1 MIFGQ
6 NVLSYFVCL
15 LWKLDIPCYH
25 NPEDEKLDQ
34 KVQVNVS
41 LHVKNIFD
49 IKELS
54 MEYTVRFLLTMEW
67 YDPRI
72 SFRNLKEEKEENI
85 ISIEESCHLWLP
97 SLYFKNSN
105 FGQRTTTDSE
115 TSFHV
120 KRHGKH
126 GNNPV
131 TEIHED
137 YIYKGSENPMVLARY
152 YTVTLT
158 CGFELELYPFDHQEC
173 PIELEV
179 PFEHATHM
187 DLTMVNPPTVDDSI
201 KFLQYQFNG
210 ISNNGNNSTTLITY
224 LHLNR

>member
-1 MIFGQ
+1 MYI
-6 NVLSYFVCL
+6 LSYFVLL
-15 LWKLDIPCYH
+15 LWKLDKPCYH

-54 MEYTVRFLLTMEW
+54 MEYTVRLLLTMEW

-85 ISIEESCHLWLP
+85 ISLEESFHLWLP

-120 KRHGKH
+120 KRHG
-126 GNNPV
+126 
-131 TEIHED
+131 
-137 YIYKGSENPMVLARY
+137 R
-152 YTVTLT
+152 
-158 CGFELELYPFDHQEC
+158 
-173 PIELEV
+173 
-179 PFEHATHM
+179 
-187 DLTMVNPPTVDDSI
+187 
-201 KFLQYQFNG
+201 
-210 ISNNGNNSTTLITY
+210 
-224 LHLNR
+224 